1 MLEFAISPV
10 GFLGVMGTFP
20 HAVNA
25 GGLEGM
31 RIVAPLIVEK
41 AKQYCPVD
49 SGALRDSIYWY
60 ETNGQIVIGA
70 GVFYAAFVE
79 YGTSRNRA
87 QPFLRP
93 AINYYVNTGFT
104 DSAIMESI
112 ENHLGL

>member
-1 MLEFAISPV
+1 MSYCNKTVQFDPY
-10 GFLGVMGTFP
+10 TFWLLT
-20 HAVNA
+20 
-25 GGLEGM
+25 GKEK
-31 RIVAPLIVEK
+31 EK